1 MAAVAVVIICLI
13 ILLKKKRKGRKH
25 SIWFKPWLTRRATRG
40 IYNNLVR
47 ERQLEDEEE
56 YKKLLRMIQVNST
69 ETLETT
75 ETPAKSIRPT

>member
-1 MAAVAVVIICLI
+1 MAAVAVVIISLV
-13 ILLKKKRKGRKH
+13 ILFKKKKKGRKR

-56 YKKLLRMIQVNST
+56 YKKLLKMIQVNST